1 MFKFLTSWI
10 SRVVGLAIVA
20 RDRLL
25 EMEERIN
32 RLTNRL
38 SDEIEQSSRAYDLLE
53 KAIEQNSRLQE
64 NLTLAVDRLDQI
76 ISQETPS
83 ANATTR
89 RMARIAK
96 ETIAEIEE
104 V

>member
-1 MFKFLTSWI
+1 MLNTITSWI

-20 RDRLL
+20 RNRLL
-25 EMEERIN
+25 DMEDRIN
-32 RLTNRL
+32 RLTARL
-38 SDEIEQSSRAYDLLE
+38 SDEIEQGSRAYDLLE
-53 KAIEQNSRLQE
+53 KAIEQNHRLQE
-64 NLTLAVDRLDQI
+64 NLTLAVDRLETI

-83 ANATTR
+83 ANGTTR

-96 ETIAEIEE
+96 EAIAEIEE